1 MTKPRL
7 VKVRALFYVFQQVIK
22 KRLRLFLTQP
32 RRTGGLD
39 SPIVST
45 MSEADAEFIEKVKGI
60 ITANMDSAELDV
72 QYIAREMAM
81 SHSTLYRKVK
91 AVTGLTVNSLIR
103 KCRAREAG
111 RLLETGRYTVSEISY
126 MVGISSPGNFRQC
139 FKEEFGVNPSDYLKG
154 KGRGQTV

>member
-1 MTKPRL
+1 
-7 VKVRALFYVFQQVIK
+7 
-22 KRLRLFLTQP
+22 
-32 RRTGGLD
+32 
-39 SPIVST
+39 

-154 KGRGQTV
+154 KGRGQSV

>member
-1 MTKPRL
+1 MMNDGGGARGVPGTPPGARKAAGTAGQGRRYGRPR
-7 VKVRALFYVFQQVIK
+7 
-22 KRLRLFLTQP
+22 P
-32 RRTGGLD
+32 
-39 SPIVST
+39 PIVST

-154 KGRGQTV
+154 KGRGQSV

>member
-1 MTKPRL
+1 MRI
-7 VKVRALFYVFQQVIK
+7 FQQSKSDEVRNILDTRH
-22 KRLRLFLTQP
+22 RLAAKAVSEVVLQQP
-32 RRTGGLD
+32 LD